1 MDERR
6 NGYCIALER
15 KKEKNIFHPF
25 YPVTFIIRFVFHSFV
40 PKPPSCEEHL
50 FAWATLRDE
59 DDGVFTTD
67 LPPRLLLVE
76 LLRGLF
82 ALEAHHDV
90 ALDRAQRADLGRAC
104 RRRHWPDRLLKRRRR
119 RRVAV
124 VSQLAVVQVA
134 LEEDE
139 VRAREVEEQVGRLL
153 GHAEKGVARA
163 PERVLL
169 VDPLALRDVLL
180 PPSAETPERLEI
192 SLARVLEEAAVHHHV
207 KQPVPVFPGH
217 IRHEPGKALAVEVD
231 RPCEAGL
238 DEEVSVD
245 AIAVKFEASVIK
257 DKVDASTG
265 APSEVTND
273 FP

>member
-1 MDERR
+1 MRR
-6 NGYCIALER
+6 TPSRLGDPPRRGRRPEKKKKTSVLGVAVPSR
-15 KKEKNIFHPF
+15 KEKCTH
-25 YPVTFIIRFVFHSFV
+25 
-40 PKPPSCEEHL
+40 
-50 FAWATLRDE
+50 
-59 DDGVFTTD
+59 VFTTN

-82 ALEAHHDV
+82 VLEAHHDV
-90 ALDRAQRADLGRAC
+90 ALDRAQRADLGCAR

-119 RRVAV
+119 WRVAV

-153 GHAEKGVARA
+153 GHAEEGVACA
-163 PERVLL
+163 PEGVLL

-207 KQPVPVFPGH
+207 EQPVPVFPGH
-217 IRHEPGKALAVEVD
+217 IRHEPCKALAVEVD
-231 RPCEAGL
+231 GLCETGL
-238 DEEVSVD
+238 DEEVSYEQ
-245 AIAVKFEASVIK
+245 A
-257 DKVDASTG
+257 DKQKQMNKVN
-265 APSEVTND
+265 P
-273 FP
+273 